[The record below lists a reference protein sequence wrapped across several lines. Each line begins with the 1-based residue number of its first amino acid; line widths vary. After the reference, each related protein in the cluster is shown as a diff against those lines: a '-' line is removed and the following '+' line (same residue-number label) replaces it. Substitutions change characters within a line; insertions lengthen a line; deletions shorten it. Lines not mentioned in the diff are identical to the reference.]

1 MRYGGTPTA
10 VVGGVESEGS
20 ESDAGPPPGPS
31 PWRRR
36 AWLIL
41 GLVGV
46 LAVGALV
53 WSSVRGSS
61 KPSVSK
67 ADVGKIVDGKVGKA
81 VNDLKGQP
89 APGVAIFQQVRPEL
103 VVVESAGPTH
113 TRESA
118 ALGSGVII
126 NTQGQ
131 ILTAL
136 HVVQN
141 TGGLTVTFADGTQS
155 SATVQSSDPDHDI
168 AVLNTAKPPGVIV
181 PAVLGGGV
189 RVGDE
194 TFALGHPLGLVDSLT
209 SGVISGLDRS
219 FPLPNGRT
227 LSGLIQFDAA
237 VSPGNSG
244 GPLLN
249 RKGQVVGIVTGLA
262 NPSGNEDFVG
272 IGFAVPISSA
282 SRAAGAPAQ

>member
-1 MRYGGTPTA
+1 MRYGATPTEVFGRLDPEPEPDTAAPPPPPHRRLRRRGWVLLA
-10 VVGGVESEGS
+10 VV
-20 ESDAGPPPGPS
+20 A
-31 PWRRR
+31 
-36 AWLIL
+36 IL
-41 GLVGV
+41 
-46 LAVGALV
+46 AASALTWV
-53 WSSVRGSS
+53 TVDNSS
-61 KPSVSK
+61 KPAVSK
-67 ADVGKIVDGKVGKA
+67 ADVGKIAGDTVNKA
-81 VNDLKGQP
+81 VNNLKNAP
-89 APGVAIFQQVRPEL
+89 AAGVGIFNTVRPQL
-103 VVVESAGPTH
+103 VVIESGAIDH
-113 TRESA
+113 SQDS
-118 ALGSGVII
+118 ALGSGVVI

-136 HVVQN
+136 HVVQGAGN
-141 TGGLTVTFADGTQS
+141 ILVTFADGTQS

-189 RVGDE
+189 RVGDD

-209 SGVISGLDRS
+209 AGVISGLDRS

-227 LSGLIQFDAA
+227 INGLIQFDAA

-249 RKGQVVGIVTGLA
+249 TKGQVVGIVTGLA

-272 IGFAVPISSA
+272 IGFAVPIAAA
-282 SRAAGAPAQ
+282 SRAAGAPAH